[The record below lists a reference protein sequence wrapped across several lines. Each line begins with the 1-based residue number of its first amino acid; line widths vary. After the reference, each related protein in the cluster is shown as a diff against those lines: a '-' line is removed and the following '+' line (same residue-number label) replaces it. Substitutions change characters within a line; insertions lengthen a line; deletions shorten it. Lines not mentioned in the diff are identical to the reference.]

1 MSIAQLAPGQAFLL
15 AVGLTAR
22 PVADVEDVEMLRFIR
37 NERRDGFAHDT
48 APISTA
54 AQAAWWSANQGKVIA
69 YLYQQAQMFV
79 VGYGLLRRDDAGR
92 YWDSIAVLPEFGGR
106 GYGKA
111 ITAHLIRQPPAGVVW
126 GQARKDNPPAD
137 RIHDRRDWD
146 VVGEDERLWH
156 YKTREFL
163 P

>member
-1 MSIAQLAPGQAFLL
+1 MSMVQLAPGQAILA

-22 PVADVEDVEMLRFIR
+22 PVADAEDVEMLRFIR
-37 NERRDGFAHDT
+37 NTQRAGFAHDT

-54 AQAAWWSANQGKVIA
+54 AQAVWWAANAGKLVA
-69 YLYQQAQMFV
+69 YLYQQAQTFV
-79 VGYGLLRRDDAGR
+79 VGYGCLRLTDDGR
-92 YWDSIAVLPEFGGR
+92 WWSSVAVLPEFGGR

-111 ITAHLIRQPPAGVVW
+111 ITAHLIRQSPVGVVW

-156 YKTREFL
+156 YKTRGFL